1 MRRRTAGIFA
11 SLSVLLTALAVGP
24 AAQAVLA
31 APARSLA
38 SATPAAPAAPHIAAS
53 FVPLPAGAP
62 ASTSIYLASIS
73 CGGPGFCV
81 AVGTYVDKLGSFRGL
96 IETWSGGKWSA
107 STAPLPHDATAS
119 QQVGMGGVACAGVGS
134 CAAYGQYNVAGGDAA
149 MLLTLGKGT
158 WTAVAVPALA
168 QAPGTFPRLTGV
180 GCNAPGNC
188 TVVGNYQGTDFLQ
201 RGLVAMFNGTAWKVE
216 TAPVPGDAISPDTEA
231 LSQVSC
237 ASKLC
242 IGVGHYRISDG
253 TDRAL
258 AEAITP
264 GKGTANGTQ
273 PPVPSGAN
281 SFVHLDAISC
291 VAAGPCAATGGYTVN
306 TTSHALVE
314 PLGGAGFAPQP
325 PPTPTAPNPGS
336 IPVLAAITCGTATF
350 CLLSGDYARGNST
363 TVFIDQLSGGHWAT
377 VKSPSRHVM
386 AALSCGSTS
395 FCVGAAL
402 AQGAVFNASDS
413 LTVLDAGKWYAFAPL
428 DPAGRDV
435 PPSLTGTACDAP
447 ADCVVIGVTSD
458 SSSRG
463 VIEHVT
469 AGAADH
475 TPPAVTLTGP
485 AKPVILATSATV
497 SWTAKDTGS
506 GVAAIQLRHRS
517 SAWSAGFTPWSAAT
531 SLPASATH
539 AAVSGLKRGT
549 DYCYSVRAADHAGN
563 WSAWT
568 AQRCVAVPLDDRAL
582 AADKHWT
589 RASGSAYW
597 NGTATV
603 SATKN
608 AVLTLAKA
616 QLDRI
621 TLVATRCPSCGL
633 VGVYV
638 GGTLIAKVNLA
649 AKATAN
655 RVLIT
660 LPAFSLRSG
669 TVTLKVLSAGLS
681 VRVDGLAVIRSLPV
695 ADGSSYSPRVAP
707 GSRIVMG
714 CVPGTPGISDGAG
727 SSF

>member
-11 SLSVLLTALAVGP
+11 SLSVLLTALAVEP
-24 AAQAVLA
+24 AAAVALA
-31 APARSLA
+31 APARALA
-38 SATPAAPAAPHIAAS
+38 PVTTATVPASPHITAS

-62 ASTSIYLASIS
+62 ATTSIYLASIA

-107 STAPLPHDATAS
+107 STAPLPHDAAAN
-119 QQVGMGGVACAGVGS
+119 QQVFMGGVACAGVGS
-134 CAAYGQYNVAGGDAA
+134 CAAYGQYNVAAGDQA

-158 WTAVAVPALA
+158 WTAIAVPALA
-168 QAPGTFPRLTGV
+168 QATGTFPRLTGV

-188 TVVGNYQGTDFLQ
+188 TVVGNYTGTDFSQ
-201 RGLVAMFNGTAWKVE
+201 RALVAMFNGTAWKVI
-216 TAPVPGDAISPDTEA
+216 TAPVPGDAISPDTEV

-242 IGVGHYRISDG
+242 IAVGHYRISDG
-253 TDRAL
+253 TDHAL

-273 PPVPSGAN
+273 PPLPAGA
-281 SFVHLDAISC
+281 SFFEHLDAISC
-291 VAAGPCAATGGYTVN
+291 VAAGPCAAFGGYDDSG
-306 TTSHALVE
+306 SHAFALVQ
-314 PLGGAGFAPQP
+314 PLGGAAFAPQP

-336 IPVLAAITCGTATF
+336 IPVLAAIACGAATF
-350 CLLSGDYARGNST
+350 CLLAGDYASGNST

-377 VKSPSRHVM
+377 VKTPSRHVM
-386 AALSCGSTS
+386 AALSCNAS

-402 AQGAVFNASDS
+402 AQAAVFSASDS
-413 LTVLDAGKWYAFAPL
+413 LTVLDGGKWYAFAPL
-428 DPAGRDV
+428 DPAHRDV

-447 ADCVVIGVTSD
+447 ADCVVIGITSD
-458 SSSRG
+458 SSTRG

-469 AGAADH
+469 AGVADH
-475 TPPAVTLTGP
+475 TSPTVTITGP
-485 AKPVILATSATV
+485 AKPVTLTASATV

-506 GVAAIQLRHRS
+506 GVAAIQLRHRT

-531 SLPASATH
+531 AEPASATH

-568 AQRCVAVPLDDRAL
+568 PQRCVAVPLDDRAL
-582 AADKHWT
+582 VAGKHWT
-589 RASGSAYW
+589 RASGSVYW

-621 TLVATRCPSCGL
+621 ALVATRCPSCGL
-633 VGVYV
+633 IGVYV

-655 RVLIT
+655 RVLIA
-660 LPAFSLRSG
+660 LPSFSLRSG
-669 TVTLKVLSAGLS
+669 TVTLKVLSAGHS
-681 VRVDGLAVIRSLPV
+681 VQVDGLAIIRSLPV
-695 ADGSSYSPRVAP
+695 ADGAAHCAQGRTKFSYR
-707 GSRIVMG
+707 
-714 CVPGTPGISDGAG
+714 D
-727 SSF
+727 